1 MQSGS
6 LFYMEVDERE
16 KILKKK
22 RYQHT
27 LGVRYTAQAMAMC
40 FGEDIKKAGYAGLL
54 HDCAKYMSDGEMQ
67 KECGKN
73 RITVSEAEKR
83 QPSLL
88 QSKLGACYARRKY
101 GVDDRDI
108 VEAIRWHTTGKPEM
122 NTLEK
127 IIFIADYIEPNRK
140 MLPGMEQIRKA
151 SFEDLDLAMY
161 LILKNT
167 IAYLKETQD
176 EDKIDTNSMQAYEYY
191 KAVIKAR

>member
-1 MQSGS
+1 M
-6 LFYMEVDERE
+6 DEMINIQEELE

-73 RITVSEAEKR
+73 RITVSDAEKR

-88 QSKLGACYARRKY
+88 HAKLGACYARRKY
-101 GVDDRDI
+101 GVNDRDI
-108 VEAIRWHTTGKPEM
+108 VEAIRWHTTGKPGM

-127 IIFIADYIEPNRK
+127 IIFIADYIEPNRDSQPNLEYVRK
-140 MLPGMEQIRKA
+140 IAFWDLNQAMEG
-151 SFEDLDLAMY
+151 
-161 LILKNT
+161 ILYDT
-167 IAYLKETQD
+167 LEYLKKSDKQIDSMTQ
-176 EDKIDTNSMQAYEYY
+176 KTYEYY
-191 KAVIKAR
+191 ASTKES

>member
-1 MQSGS
+1 M
-6 LFYMEVDERE
+6 DEMINIQEELE

-54 HDCAKYMSDGEMQ
+54 HDCAKYMSDSEMQ

-73 RITVSEAEKR
+73 RITVSDAEKR

-88 QSKLGACYARRKY
+88 HAKLGACYARRKY

-127 IIFIADYIEPNRK
+127 IIFIADYIEPNRTE
-140 MLPGMEQIRKA
+140 LPEMDMIRKEA
-151 SFEDLDLAMY
+151 YSDLDQCLLHILHNSVHY
-161 LILKNT
+161 LCKKGAAVDPITKKT
-167 IAYLKETQD
+167 
-176 EDKIDTNSMQAYEYY
+176 YEYY
-191 KAVIKAR
+191 SHLRQE